1 MASLSNFIY
10 GWIYSNGNIIN
21 GAVKD
26 VKYDK
31 IVTKLVKFNF
41 SLKYQRYIES
51 IECKVIDGCRYV

>member
-26 VKYDK
+26 VKYDR

-41 SLKYQRYIES
+41 SLKYQDMLNLLNA
-51 IECKVIDGCRYV
+51 KL